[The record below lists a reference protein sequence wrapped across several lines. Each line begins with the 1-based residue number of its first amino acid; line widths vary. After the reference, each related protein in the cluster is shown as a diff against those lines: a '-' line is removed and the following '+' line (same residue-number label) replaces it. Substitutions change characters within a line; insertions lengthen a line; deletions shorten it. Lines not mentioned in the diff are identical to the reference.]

1 MPRYAAEEDRSMKKT
16 LLAAA
21 LLSSIAAAHA
31 ADAPDALDPVIVTAT
46 RTATPLD
53 EVLAP
58 VTVITHEDIERLQPR
73 NVQDLLA
80 GLPGVVMANTGG
92 IGQQTSLFMRGSNSS
107 HTLVLVDGVRV
118 GTVGAGLPA
127 YEQLAVEQIDH
138 IEVVRGPRS
147 SLYGSDAI
155 GGVIQIFTRHGQAG
169 EAPTPSL
176 SVTGGSHGYTAGQV
190 GVSGGTTH
198 GWYNA
203 SLGGQ
208 YTSGI
213 NACRIGAGTAFKGC
227 FTDEPD
233 HDAYR
238 TYNGALSGGYRWDD
252 GTELTGS
259 WLRSK
264 GDIEYD
270 GDYQNLTRRSQQ
282 VAGAKLA
289 FDVLSAWRMSVSLGQ
304 NQDRA
309 DNYLNG
315 ADKGYYDA
323 DFNYVTGADKLRVGY
338 LYSKRNQGSWQ
349 NDFTLAPGQTLSAG
363 VDYQQEKLSSDTDYL
378 KDTRNN
384 TGVFALYQG
393 VFGPH
398 EIQLSARHDHNT
410 QFGNHTTGSAAYGF
424 RFDNGMKV
432 TASYGTAFHAPT
444 FNDEYYPYG
453 VPTVN
458 LKPEKSRTAEIGLSG
473 RPGIWNWAV
482 NAYQSQVDD
491 LIGYD
496 ANFLP
501 VNVSKARLRG
511 LEGQVGADV
520 DGWHVRGYLT
530 LQQPLD
536 RDSGLEKDNLLAR
549 RPRRTGRVDLDK
561 DLGALTLGGSVY
573 ASGYSYDDAANT
585 TRLGGYTTADLRATW
600 HMDDAWSVQGRVAN
614 VADKRYETAAYY
626 NQLGRTYYVTVRF
639 SPVR

>member
-1 MPRYAAEEDRSMKKT
+1 MKKT
-16 LLAAA
+16 LLAMA

-31 ADAPDALDPVIVTAT
+31 ADAPADRLDPVVVTAN
-46 RTATPLD
+46 RAATPLD

-58 VTVITHEDIERLQPR
+58 VTLITREDIERLQPV

-80 GLPGVVMANTGG
+80 GLPGIVIANSGG
-92 IGQQTSLFMRGSNSS
+92 IGQQTSLFMRGTNSS
-107 HTLVLVDGVRV
+107 HTLVLLDGVRV
-118 GTVGAGLPA
+118 GTVGAGIPA
-127 YEQLAVEQIDH
+127 YEQLPVDQIDH
-138 IEVVRGPRS
+138 IEIVRGPQS

-176 SVTGGSHGYTAGQV
+176 SVTGGSHGYSDGQF
-190 GVSGGTTH
+190 GLSGGTQH
-198 GWYNA
+198 SWYNA

-213 NACRIGAGTAFKGC
+213 NACRVGAGDVFKGC
-227 FTDEPD
+227 FTNEPD

-270 GDYQNLTRRSQQ
+270 GDFQNLTRRTQQ
-282 VAGAKLA
+282 VAGTKLA
-289 FDVLSAWRMSVSLGQ
+289 FNALENWRMSISLGQ

-315 ADKGYYDA
+315 ADKTL
-323 DFNYVTGADKLRVGY
+323 DFVSYGVDKARVGY
-338 LYSKRNQGSWQ
+338 LYSKRNQASWQ
-349 NDFTLAPGQTLSAG
+349 NDFTLAPGQTLSVG
-363 VDYQQEKLSSDTDYL
+363 VDYQQEKLKSDTDYL
-378 KDTRNN
+378 KDTREN

-393 VFGPH
+393 VFGAN
-398 EIQLSARHDHNT
+398 EIQLSARHDHNN
-410 QFGNHTTGSAAYGF
+410 QFGNHTTGQAAYGF

-453 VPTVN
+453 APVN
-458 LKPEKSRTAEIGLSG
+458 LSPEKSRTAQIGLSA
-473 RPGIWNWAV
+473 RPGIWNWSV
-482 NAYQSQVDD
+482 NAYQTRFND
-491 LIGYD
+491 LIGSD
-496 ANFLP
+496 ANFIP
-501 VNVSKARLRG
+501 INVSKARVRG
-511 LEGQVGADV
+511 VEGQLGADV
-520 DGWHVRGYLT
+520 DGWHLRAYGT
-530 LQQPLD
+530 LQQPKD
-536 RDSGLEKDNLLAR
+536 RDHGDEYNNLLAR
-549 RPRRTGRVDLDK
+549 RPKRTARVDLDR
-561 DLGALTLGGSVY
+561 DLGSFTIGGSVY
-573 ASGYSYDDAANT
+573 SAGYSYDDAANT

-600 HMDDAWSVQGRVAN
+600 HVDSDWSVQGRLAN
-614 VADKRYETAAYY
+614 AFDRNYETAAYY
-626 NQLGRTYYVTVRF
+626 NQLGRTYYLTVRY
-639 SPVR
+639 SPAR